1 MRDDILSVSE
11 LYACY
16 GRSEVLHGVSLSVK
30 RNGVSVLLGANGAG
44 KTSLLRAI
52 SGMISRTGIIEYDG
66 SRIDA
71 EVTTAIA
78 RRRMAHCVQGRGTF
92 TDLSVREN
100 LLIGAFVRRDKSEIA
115 ASLAQV
121 FELFPRLQERAD
133 GKAGAL
139 SGGEQQMLA
148 IGRALMMQPKL
159 LLLDEPSLGLAP
171 AIVEDVYETLSYIVG
186 LRQFSVLIVEQHA
199 QLALELADDA
209 YVLEAGR
216 ISATGTPEQLMQNDS
231 IRQAYLG

>member
-1 MRDDILSVSE
+1 MSDDILSISD
-11 LYACY
+11 LFASY
-16 GRSEVLHGVSLSVK
+16 GRSEVLHGISLTVR

-44 KTSLLRAI
+44 KTTLLRAI
-52 SGMISRTGIIEYDG
+52 SGVISRRGIIEFDG
-66 SRIDA
+66 ARIDKGSA
-71 EVTTAIA
+71 TSIA
-78 RRRMAHCVQGRGTF
+78 RRRIAHCVQGRGTF
-92 TDLSVREN
+92 TDLTVREN
-100 LLIGAFVRRDKSEIA
+100 LLVGAFVRNDREEVAK
-115 ASLAQV
+115 SLAQV
-121 FELFPRLQERAD
+121 LELFPRLQERAD

-171 AIVEDVYETLSYIVG
+171 AIVEHVYETLAYIVG

-199 QLALELADDA
+199 QLALDLADDA

-216 ISATGTPEQLMQNDS
+216 ISASGKPQQLMQDDS
-231 IRQAYLG
+231 IRHAYLG